1 MNQATSLVELDND
14 ITLSVKDPD
23 GNLLQAGD
31 PGVAYTETSAG
42 ASFLIDVAEVYTP
55 KPGETSATWEI
66 IVQGS
71 GDHVLNAAA
80 ESDLHLEYLSS
91 YFLGANKEQ
100 ILRARLKSEPGSPGV
115 DNSSVQFALKHVT
128 NGKVQLIDLY
138 DDGQHND
145 GQAGDGIFAGRVVP
159 KRGLWYLAAR
169 GELANGASFQRMD
182 GVPIRVKGFK
192 TSKPVDNQQVAGN
205 SSTIAFQV
213 TNEVG
218 EGLNQASSKM
228 YELNAASLLGWAN
241 VEDVP
246 GSLVLAPGETAT
258 IQVKVNVPADAEAG
272 AVEETFL
279 TVVEAEDIG
288 SSETLT
294 VKTTV
299 VDEMMVYLPS
309 SMKP

>member
-14 ITLSVKDPD
+14 ITLMVKDPD

-31 PGVAYTETSAG
+31 PGVEVTETSG
-42 ASFLIDVAEVYTP
+42 GTSFLIDVEEVYTP
-55 KPGETSATWEI
+55 KPGETSATWEV

-80 ESDLHLEYLSS
+80 ESALHLKYLSS
-91 YFLGANKEQ
+91 YVLAANKEQ
-100 ILRARLKSEPGSPGV
+100 IMRARLITDPGSPAV
-115 DNSSVQFALKHVT
+115 ESSSVQFALKHVT
-128 NGKVQLIDLY
+128 NGKIQLVDLF
-138 DDGQHND
+138 DDGQHGD

-159 KRGLWYLAAR
+159 KRGLWYLAVG
-169 GELANGASFQRMD
+169 GELENGASFQRMD

-192 TSKPVDNQQVAGN
+192 ASKPADSQQVPGS
-205 SSTIAFQV
+205 SSTITYQV
-213 TNEVG
+213 TNEGSG
-218 EGLNQASSKM
+218 ELNQVSSKI

-246 GSLVLAPGETAT
+246 GSLLLAPGETALIEVEVT
-258 IQVKVNVPADAEAG
+258 VPADAEAG
-272 AVEETFL
+272 LVEETFL
-279 TVVEAEDIG
+279 TIVEGEDIG